1 MRAWSGTPMRRPIAA
16 LARACVE
23 WNGCLCSQNDETLQL
38 VFTREKSDEW
48 KLHPVMKMEVIQ

>member
-1 MRAWSGTPMRRPIAA
+1 MRRPIAA

-48 KLHPVMKMEVIQ
+48 KLRPVMKMEVIQ